1 MALSG
6 WAYKNSFKWAFVMDH
21 EINDKSEDL
30 QERDTCTYFC
40 HGNKFGVIFS
50 LSRCKNMKIFQSQ
63 KLYHFE
69 FSF

>member
-40 HGNKFGVIFS
+40 HGNKFGVIF
-50 LSRCKNMKIFQSQ
+50 RYQDAKI
-63 KLYHFE
+63 
-69 FSF
+69 